1 MSAKSRNAYT
11 TTELG
16 YRKGSQFSTAPNGSS
31 KGTDYYTW
39 TYEIQDWHETEENG
53 IYAGCS
59 YLITR
64 EYISQDPNRRGQYL
78 HSYSRPLEGSTI
90 PEDLIKA

>member
-16 YRKGSQFSTAPNGSS
+16 YRKGSWESTAPNGSS
-31 KGTDYYTW
+31 KGMDYYTW
-39 TYEIQDWHETEENG
+39 TYEIQDWHETPENG

-64 EYISQDPNRRGQYL
+64 TYLSQNPESRGQYL
-78 HSYSRPLEGSTI
+78 HSSSRPLDQKLI
-90 PEDLIKA
+90 PKDLIRP